1 MKTPA
6 PMLRRVSV
14 FGTSNVFKIEF
25 LLFMILKDVHL
36 WSLTQYNFEQE
47 HSCQVQPG
55 IFYPNYERHL
65 PELDVLNE
73 TASPKAQTGFSIR
86 IWDIKCVQNRILIV
100 HDIERC
106 APVIF
111 DAIQFWSGK
120 HLSSKTR
127 HCLFKLWMP
136 STWVWGTKWRHQP
149 LRSNRFQYLGV

>member
-1 MKTPA
+1 MKQA
-6 PMLRRVSV
+6 PTLRGISV
-14 FGTSNVFKIEF
+14 FGTLNVFKIQ
-25 LLFMILKDVHL
+25 LICSWYWKMCSCDLWRNTILIKNTAVKCNPLFFIQNMNAT
-36 WSLTQYNFEQE
+36 W
-47 HSCQVQPG
+47 G
-55 IFYPNYERHL
+55 WPNKWKNEPL
-65 PELDVLNE
+65 PSNRM
-73 TASPKAQTGFSIR
+73 GFSI
-86 IWDIKCVQNRILIV
+86 WDIRCVQNRILIV

-136 STWVWGTKWRHQP
+136 STWVWGTKWRHKP